1 MEVSKIFDSAYA
13 PDSVKEPHEGAFYE
27 QYVIPL
33 TREARRLSLTLS
45 ETIELIEGGYEEQ

>member
-1 MEVSKIFDSAYA
+1 MEASKSFDSAYA
-13 PDSVKEPHEGAFYE
+13 PGNVKEQHKGTFYQ

-33 TREARRLSLTLS
+33 TYEAKRLSLTLS